1 MRPETSIRCQV
12 DVRWIWRKTISEPRC
27 VCVLVGICLC
37 SCASACVTCMGTHMQ
52 LYHRDLTKRRH
63 NHGCVQVQRKS
74 CSTAF
79 VVERMRSFIAL
90 EKDLSTEMERQI
102 VDAYVSHPYAL
113 INVNLG
119 N

>member
-1 MRPETSIRCQV
+1 M
-12 DVRWIWRKTISEPRC
+12 
-27 VCVLVGICLC
+27 
-37 SCASACVTCMGTHMQ
+37 
-52 LYHRDLTKRRH
+52 
-63 NHGCVQVQRKS
+63 QVQRKS

-113 INVNLG
+113 INVNFG